1 MIPHLIAFLL
11 KRDHL
16 QKKQEKRAKKALSS
30 FQKLGRTSGWYQ
42 TFLEKSR
49 CNISV
54 IQSVNDFKNH
64 VPLLSKESVFNENPF
79 IELAKCNLR
88 EIQSIMLSS
97 GQSGNFSTGIITW
110 RENQKLAARTDLF
123 LNIFFGIKK
132 REALIINA
140 SAMGVRVFT
149 YHTCCDTGPRSDI
162 VITLLKEV
170 SPSFAKTIISA
181 DPHLIKQIVEEAIA
195 AGVDWQ
201 KLKVWFIS
209 GGDWFPETLR
219 AYVQFLTGKSALVPE
234 NGFWLAIYGL
244 TELGYPLFFE
254 TAQLAALRGEFYSNK
269 ELITERLSFQ
279 QGRCTTPFL
288 FHLLQPSFYLEQV
301 NDKDN
306 TPELVFTT
314 LDPSRAIPL
323 VRYNT
328 HDVGEL
334 LDPDVFEP
342 SEFKLPMVAFWGRNQ
357 NWLCS
362 TSTTVLITDIK
373 ELLFADYSL
382 NEKITGFFTLQVD
395 NGKAVLS
402 IQLKKGKIASPME
415 EERFIQLV
423 NQFYPD
429 EMMVSFEKYHW
440 FDQQMELDF
449 ERKFN
454 HIKANHHG

>member
-16 QKKQEKRAKKALSS
+16 QKKQDKSAKKALRS
-30 FQKLGRTSGWYQ
+30 FQRLGRTDGWYQ
-42 TFLEKSR
+42 TFLEKSGCTVSDIR
-49 CNISV
+49 
-54 IQSVNDFKNH
+54 SVNDFTNH
-64 VPLLSKESVFNENPF
+64 VPLVSKESVFNENPF
-79 IELAKCNLR
+79 IELTRCNLR
-88 EIQSIMLSS
+88 EVQSIMLSS
-97 GQSGNFSTGIITW
+97 GQSGNFSTGIITR
-110 RENQKLAARTDLF
+110 RENQKLAVRTDLF

-170 SPSFAKTIISA
+170 SPSFPKTIISA
-181 DPHLIKQIVEEAIA
+181 DPHLIKQIVEEAIV

-219 AYVQFLTGKSALVPE
+219 GYVHSLTGKSALVPD

-269 ELITERLSFQ
+269 DLITERLSFQ

-288 FHLLQPSFYLEQV
+288 FHLLQSSFYLEQV
-301 NDKDN
+301 SDASNV
-306 TPELVFTT
+306 PELVFTT

-323 VRYNT
+323 IRYNT

-334 LDPDVFEP
+334 TEHTAFDDVKYP
-342 SEFKLPMVAFWGRNQ
+342 LPLVAFWGRNQ
-357 NWLCS
+357 NWL
-362 TSTTVLITDIK
+362 TFPTTKVMVTDMK
-373 ELLFADYSL
+373 ELLFTDYSL
-382 NEKITGFFTLQVD
+382 NEKITGFFTLQVN
-395 NGKAVLS
+395 NGKVVLA
-402 IQLKKGKIASPME
+402 IQLKKGKIASPVE

-454 HIKANHHG
+454 HLKANHHG